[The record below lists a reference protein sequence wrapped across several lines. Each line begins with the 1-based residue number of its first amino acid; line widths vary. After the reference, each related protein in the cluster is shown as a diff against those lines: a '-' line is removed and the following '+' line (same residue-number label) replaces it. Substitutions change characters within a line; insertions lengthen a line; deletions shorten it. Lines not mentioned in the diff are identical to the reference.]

1 MQALILK
8 ETNWSLSGKL
18 TTLTLFHPRRASGS
32 FSQGLIPT
40 LSEDGLVFP
49 ALKPKPALLSGA
61 HTMSGP
67 LAWKPHRVAPLEDP
81 LHIEGSVRVGP
92 QPEDPL
98 VSSHTLSLR
107 ATLLQ

>member
-1 MQALILK
+1 MVPSHRI
-8 ETNWSLSGKL
+8 N
-18 TTLTLFHPRRASGS
+18 
-32 FSQGLIPT
+32 T

-49 ALKPKPALLSGA
+49 ALKPKPALLA
-61 HTMSGP
+61 RACTMSDP
-67 LAWKPHRVAPLEDP
+67 LAWRTHRVASLEDP

-98 VSSHTLSLR
+98 VLSHTLSLR